1 MRRSSSECC
10 KSRASSC
17 YFGRDF
23 TLLLPRSGNF
33 ARLEG
38 GRVFREAL
46 SRCRGA
52 IGKAWRPCSSAQS
65 SPSSPPPLEP
75 VVTRLSSTLVA
86 PFCTASTF
94 RHSATPSDSTVLQH
108 QRANHHLSLT
118 GSTMM
123 IVDTLLEGVHSQCF
137 MCSHRECRA
146 RSCHCA
152 HLRPLQDLRYR
163 LFGRG
168 DSNSGHPARLASILP
183 LYYVFASVL
192 SANPYFSLYTFS
204 TSFKLGI

>member
-1 MRRSSSECC
+1 MVGTRLRV
-10 KSRASSC
+10 KVHPVRVPV
-17 YFGRDF
+17 
-23 TLLLPRSGNF
+23 LSG
-33 ARLEG
+33 AT
-38 GRVFREAL
+38 
-46 SRCRGA
+46 
-52 IGKAWRPCSSAQS
+52 GKTWRPCSSAQS

-94 RHSATPSDSTVLQH
+94 RHSATPSDSTVLPH
-108 QRANHHLSLT
+108 LCANHHISLE

-163 LFGRG
+163 LFWGG
-168 DSNSGHPARLASILP
+168 DSNSAHPARLASILP

-192 SANPYFSLYTFS
+192 SANPYVSVYTLRR
-204 TSFKLGI
+204 TK

>member
-1 MRRSSSECC
+1 MN
-10 KSRASSC
+10 
-17 YFGRDF
+17 FGRDF

-163 LFGRG
+163 L
-168 DSNSGHPARLASILP
+168 
-183 LYYVFASVL
+183 
-192 SANPYFSLYTFS
+192 
-204 TSFKLGI
+204 LGGGIRTRDTPHD

>member
-1 MRRSSSECC
+1 MWPRL
-10 KSRASSC
+10 
-17 YFGRDF
+17 YL
-23 TLLLPRSGNF
+23 TLPRSGNF

-163 LFGRG
+163 LFWGG

-183 LYYVFASVL
+183 LYYVFASKL
-192 SANPYFSLYTFS
+192 SANPYVSVYTLKR
-204 TSFKLGI
+204 TK